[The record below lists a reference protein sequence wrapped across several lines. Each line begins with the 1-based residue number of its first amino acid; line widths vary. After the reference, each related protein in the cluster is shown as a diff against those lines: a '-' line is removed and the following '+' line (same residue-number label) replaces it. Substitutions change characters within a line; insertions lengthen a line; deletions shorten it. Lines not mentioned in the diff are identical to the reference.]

1 MRGVSIFHLK
11 SIGHA
16 GECIYCT
23 YIGVKLSIN
32 MMNTSTVASLYKVK
46 SSSVLAEPDQDTKI
60 LLVSYYFEVT
70 NRRLELS
77 IRVDDHN
84 SINSNLSLLTIFS
97 AEYHL
102 PRTAPPLSRGPCK
115 LILNTTRL
123 RRISP
128 GTSFY
133 SATRAISST
142 TVFLKC
148 WQLADNVPVATH
160 DFRQLLGFP
169 LRPSSAGVELRRC

>member
-1 MRGVSIFHLK
+1 MSIFHLK

-70 NRRLELS
+70 NRRLEHS

-115 LILNTTRL
+115 LILNNE
-123 RRISP
+123 RRFLSIVYSSVLSSNVAVFQCEGEIP
-128 GTSFY
+128 SFFE
-133 SATRAISST
+133 TDKQRR
-142 TVFLKC
+142 
-148 WQLADNVPVATH
+148 D
-160 DFRQLLGFP
+160 D
-169 LRPSSAGVELRRC
+169 GVQYCMYKSCKH